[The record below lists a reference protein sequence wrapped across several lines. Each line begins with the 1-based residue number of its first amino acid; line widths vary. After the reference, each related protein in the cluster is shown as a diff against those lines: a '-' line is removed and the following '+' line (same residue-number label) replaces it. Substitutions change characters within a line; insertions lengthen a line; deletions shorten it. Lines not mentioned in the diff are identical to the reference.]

1 MILSSTLDSPL
12 LSPNVRDWLAQPKRL
27 LIANRWVE
35 SVTGASFSVI
45 DPATGN
51 LLCEVAEARA
61 EDVDLAVAAARR
73 AMDGTWGSTTPAERA
88 RMIWKLADLLEEH
101 QDEFGQLESLDVG
114 KPILETMV
122 FDLPQAIDQLRYFAG
137 WATKITG
144 ETVQTSLPGESLAYT
159 RREPVGVVAAI
170 TPWNFP
176 LAIVCWKLAPALA
189 CGNAVVLKPS
199 EITPLSA
206 LRLGDLILEAGFPP
220 GAINIL
226 PGFGANA
233 GHALV
238 HHAGV
243 DKISFTGS
251 TRVGKEILQASSLD
265 FKRVTLELGG
275 KSPNIILPDADLDEA
290 VGGAMSAI
298 FFNQGEACVAG
309 SRLFVPA
316 GQRDAILDRL
326 LANIASITQGVG
338 LEPETQ
344 MGPLVSSAHRDRVM
358 GFIDRA
364 KRDGS
369 EMLTGG
375 SRNTALGD
383 GFFVQPTVFMAKDES
398 EIAQE
403 EVFGPVLTVLS
414 YENTDDL
421 LARANASQYGLGA
434 GIWTS
439 DIKQG
444 IRLAHTLKAGTVWIN
459 GYGMLDA
466 ALPWGGFKQSGIG
479 REMGSYA
486 LETYTEVKSVWVNLL

>member
-1 MILSSTLDSPL
+1 LIFSSTLDSPL
-12 LSPNVRDWLAQPKRL
+12 LSPNVRAWLAQPKRL
-27 LIANRWVE
+27 LINNRWVE
-35 SVTGASFSVI
+35 SVSGACFSVI
-45 DPATGN
+45 DPATGH

-61 EDVDLAVAAARR
+61 EDIDLAVLAARR
-73 AMDGTWGSTTPAERA
+73 AMNGSWGSTTPAERA
-88 RMIWKLADLLEEH
+88 RMIWKLSDLLEAH

-114 KPILETMV
+114 KPLLETMV

-144 ETVQTSLPGESLAYT
+144 ESVQTSLPGESLAYT

-206 LRLGDLILEAGFPP
+206 LRLGELILEAGFPP
-220 GAINIL
+220 GTVNIV

-233 GHALV
+233 GQALV
-238 HHAGV
+238 HHADV

-251 TRVGKEILQASSLD
+251 TRVGREILQASSLD

-309 SRLFVPA
+309 SRLFVPVA
-316 GQRDAILDRL
+316 QKEAILERL
-326 LANIASITQGVG
+326 IANVASISQGLG

-344 MGPLVSSAHRDRVM
+344 MGPVVSEAHCERVM

-364 KRDGS
+364 KSAGL
-369 EMLTGG
+369 EMLSGG
-375 SRNTALGD
+375 RRNTLLNQ
-383 GFFVQPTVFMAKDES
+383 GFFVEPTVFMAKDES
-398 EIAQE
+398 EIAKE
-403 EVFGPVLTVLS
+403 EVFGPVLTVLT
-414 YENTDDL
+414 YENVSELTE
-421 LARANASQYGLGA
+421 RANSSRYGLGA
-434 GIWTS
+434 GIWTR

-444 IRLAHTLKAGTVWIN
+444 IRLAHALKAGTVWIN

-466 ALPWGGFKQSGIG
+466 ALPWGGYKQSGIG